1 MSRRVLTI
9 IVAIAVVL
17 LAAVGAML
25 YSASTQSTGICD
37 IGFVRTANG
46 CEATGG

>member
-9 IVAIAVVL
+9 IVAIAAVL
-17 LAAVGAML
+17 LAAVGALL
-25 YSASTQSTGICD
+25 YLSSTQDAGICD

>member
-1 MSRRVLTI
+1 MSRRAVVL
-9 IVAIAVVL
+9 IVIIAVVL
-17 LAAVGAML
+17 LAAVGSL
-25 YSASTQSTGICD
+25 LLVSGSQSAGPCD